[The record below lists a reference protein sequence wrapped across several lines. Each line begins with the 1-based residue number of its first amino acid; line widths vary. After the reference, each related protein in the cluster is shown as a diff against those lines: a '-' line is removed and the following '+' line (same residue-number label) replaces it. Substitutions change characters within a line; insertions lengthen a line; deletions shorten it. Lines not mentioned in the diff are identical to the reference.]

1 MLGLRHRTSRLL
13 SYWSGTRGE
22 LHSAMTSPSY
32 CNYYII
38 IYWSGTSPGC
48 VPLAVCR
55 RFVEQSNTM
64 LEQRNDT
71 FKSTT
76 AHSQAKVLQLEQ
88 QKVAL
93 TTELSQATAQLGS
106 LQLELSG
113 ARQADAELKQKLAAT
128 VADAMKTSEE
138 WASLKQRHEGDHTH
152 FLFLSLSPL
161 SYS

>member
-1 MLGLRHRTSRLL
+1 
-13 SYWSGTRGE
+13 
-22 LHSAMTSPSY
+22 
-32 CNYYII
+32 
-38 IYWSGTSPGC
+38 
-48 VPLAVCR
+48 
-55 RFVEQSNTM
+55 M

-93 TTELSQATAQLGS
+93 TTELSQATAQLS
-106 LQLELSG
+106 TVQLELNES
-113 ARQADAELKQKLAAT
+113 RQVEAELKQKLAAT

-152 FLFLSLSPL
+152 FLLVPLSLSLLL
-161 SYS
+161 SHCMFL